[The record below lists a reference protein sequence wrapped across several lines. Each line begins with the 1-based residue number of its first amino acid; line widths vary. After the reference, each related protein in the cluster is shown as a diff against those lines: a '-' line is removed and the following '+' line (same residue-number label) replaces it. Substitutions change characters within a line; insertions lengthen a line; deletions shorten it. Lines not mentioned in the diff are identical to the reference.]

1 MIRRLAVFLAPLLLA
16 GCLVSD
22 GDLIAPSDADY
33 PIADGTRFAEYPL
46 DETGARTGD
55 APETVI
61 VTRDGARYLM
71 RTGEDGKLFSGL
83 MKDIGPEL
91 FAVMLREDDTP
102 EGNLYALMKRD
113 GTSWKRWG
121 MVCPDFVAMVDENGK
136 TLADFGIEV
145 RNSDCV
151 AQDFASVTRA
161 LLFAH
166 EHQAP
171 DAEYVAE

>member
-22 GDLIAPSDADY
+22 SDLIAPADADY

-46 DETGARTGD
+46 DETGARAGD
-55 APETVI
+55 DPESVI

-71 RTGEDGKLFSGL
+71 QTGEDGKLFSGL
-83 MKDIGPEL
+83 MKEIGPEL
-91 FAVMLREDDTP
+91 YAVMMREDDVA
-102 EGNLYALMKRD
+102 EGNLYALMKRE
-113 GTSWKRWG
+113 GALWKRWG
-121 MVCPDFVAMVDENGK
+121 MVCPDFVSLTEANGR

-151 AQDFASVTRA
+151 AKDFSSITKA

>member
-1 MIRRLAVFLAPLLLA
+1 MIRRLAAFAALLLLT

-22 GDLIAPSDADY
+22 GDLISPGEADF
-33 PIADGTRFAEYPL
+33 PVEDGTRFTVYAL
-46 DETGARTGD
+46 DESGERTD
-55 APETVI
+55 EPPEQATVT
-61 VTRDGARYLM
+61 VKDGRYLM
-71 RTGEDGKLFSGL
+71 QTGEDGKLFSGL
-83 MKDIGPEL
+83 MKEIGPQL
-91 FAVMLREDDTP
+91 FAVMMREDDAL
-102 EGNLYALMKRD
+102 EGNLYALVKRD
-113 GTSWKRWG
+113 GASWKRWG
-121 MVCPDFVAMVDENGK
+121 MVCPDFVSLVEANGK

-151 AQDFASVTRA
+151 AQDFESVRKA